1 MFIGFNLPQAV
12 GDLALFLEVL
22 GPGVKMQ
29 ALHRC
34 PNILAEHR
42 IAVHVQCHW
51 HPLPHLPLHDWPM
64 LAQPQ
69 LPDDARR
76 LAFVPM
82 QSAEPF
88 RSGRELWEGQ

>member
-1 MFIGFNLPQAV
+1 
-12 GDLALFLEVL
+12 
-22 GPGVKMQ
+22 
-29 ALHRC
+29 
-34 PNILAEHR
+34 
-42 IAVHVQCHW
+42 
-51 HPLPHLPLHDWPM
+51 M

-88 RSGRELWEGQ
+88 RSGRELWEGQWELCRWRHVTHEVTDSW

>member
-1 MFIGFNLPQAV
+1 MLRIVVRISWLSI
-12 GDLALFLEVL
+12 ALL
-22 GPGVKMQ
+22 
-29 ALHRC
+29 C
-34 PNILAEHR
+34 